1 MSSKNEIPSK
11 GLGQSIDSE
20 ERKLFEELIQ
30 GSIQLEKYSLA
41 KAISL
46 LEREDSPRKR
56 SHLFPMMA
64 EMGLSESK
72 GYTIGIT
79 GTPGAGKSSLISEIC
94 KYFLESD
101 TKRSLAIVAIDPTS
115 NISGGSI
122 LGDRTRVIL
131 PRRENRVYFRSQASQ
146 LELGGVNP
154 YTYHV
159 IRFLRHFFDYVIVE
173 TVGIGQNEIE
183 VSLLTDYSYLIM
195 QPLGGDQVQFMKS
208 GIMEVPDAFIINK
221 CDEEGL
227 ANSSYHLLLSTLE
240 FLKDVLPNQ
249 KLPPVFKTSV
259 VKKKGITEVWDF
271 VATKPKKKNHSV
283 EVIYQ
288 LEKWLRNEYGRF
300 GLKIFQSLH
309 LADLSP
315 TPSYEEMEAIMIG
328 EIQKRI
334 T

>member
-1 MSSKNEIPSK
+1 MVLKEDNKSKQAMLAESS
-11 GLGQSIDSE
+11 LDSE
-20 ERKLFEELIQ
+20 ENKLFQELII
-30 GSIQLEKYSLA
+30 GSKELEKFSLA

-46 LEREDSPRKR
+46 LEREDSPAKR
-56 SHLFPMMA
+56 ARLFPMLA
-64 EMGLSESK
+64 AMGLSETK

-79 GTPGAGKSSLISEIC
+79 GTPGAGKSSLIGEIC
-94 KYFLESD
+94 KHFLSVD
-101 TKRSLAIVAIDPTS
+101 SNQSLAIVAIDPSS
-115 NISGGSI
+115 NVSGGSI

-159 IRFLRHFFDYVIVE
+159 IRYLRHFFDYVLVE

-183 VSLLTDYSYLIM
+183 VSLLTDYSFLVM

-259 VKKKGITEVWDF
+259 VKKLGIAEVWNF
-271 VATKPKKKNHSV
+271 VASKPQRKDSQK
-283 EVIYQ
+283 EIIYQ
-288 LEKWLRNEYGRF
+288 LEKWVRNEYGRY
-300 GLKIFQSLH
+300 GVRIFKSM
-309 LADLSP
+309 LAEENNTNL
-315 TPSYEEMEAIMIG
+315 SYENLEMMFLHKIG
-328 EIQKRI
+328 K
-334 T
+334 